1 MNIKLS
7 IVIESLIHLLYIYNK
22 SKAQVLIA
30 TKKIHSRLEPI
41 MKALKQVSDEAGGK
55 NIRSAREFVERYQM
69 ELKESHNMKS
79 LSTKLIVYDSNCKV
93 CSSLKDIVL
102 KLTSIPEA
110 KVKAYKDLSPDL
122 SLHVDS
128 NKFKNVMAL
137 IDTSGGHTLYGAE
150 GVAYIFSSQYKIAAF
165 LLNFRLIFKLFNFF
179 YKTQAYNRYIIATP
193 KSKFYCD
200 CFPDRVV
207 KYRISYIVLA
217 SLISVLLTTLFGIS
231 LRKFFVNIS
240 VFEAAGQMLLIAGSG
255 WVVQMALAFALM
267 KEKALDYIGHLGSIM
282 VVGLLILT
290 PWMLFYLCTG
300 IPIPYMPS
308 LSVLLSSACMLYLHA
323 QRIKYIGLTQAWT
336 ISWFLL
342 LQSTAFF
349 WVYFFQLNNA
359 L

>member
-1 MNIKLS
+1 
-7 IVIESLIHLLYIYNK
+7 
-22 SKAQVLIA
+22 
-30 TKKIHSRLEPI
+30 
-41 MKALKQVSDEAGGK
+41 
-55 NIRSAREFVERYQM
+55 
-69 ELKESHNMKS
+69 MKS
-79 LSTKLIVYDSNCKV
+79 LNNKLIVYDSNCKV
-93 CSSLKDIVL
+93 CSSLKDVVL

-110 KVKAYKDLSPDL
+110 KVKAYKDLSPEL

-128 NKFKNVMAL
+128 NNFKNVMAL

-150 GVAYIFSSQYKIAAF
+150 GVAYIFSSQYKIADF
-165 LLNFRLIFKLFNFF
+165 LLSFKLIFKLFNFF

-231 LRKFFVNIS
+231 LRKFFTNITAS
-240 VFEAAGQMLLIAGSG
+240 EAAGQMLLIAGTG
-255 WVVQMALAFALM
+255 WVVQIIIAVAVM
-267 KEKALDYIGHLGSIM
+267 KEKALDYLGHLGSIM

-290 PWMLFYLCTG
+290 PWMMFYYCTG
-300 IPIPYMPS
+300 ILIPYIPG
-308 LSVLLSSACMLYLHA
+308 LSVLLSSACMLYLHT
-323 QRIKYIGLTQAWT
+323 QRIKYMELTQAWT

-349 WVYFFQLNNA
+349 WISFFHLNNA